1 MEGAIDG
8 FFFEISRGA
17 IVAGNVFVRC
27 DKGVRVLNSADVHVY
42 NNTFVDTRASFE
54 RTERSAT
61 GDHFGWHPS
70 TGPGVDQ
77 REGHIFVNNLLTATD
92 AYREPLLQF
101 EQPALLC
108 AKLPRPQA
116 TEIDGNVYVRA
127 AMPGSDTPG
136 PLIEWSPAP
145 TDTCVTRLA
154 SLDEFRKLA
163 PAFEAG
169 GRQLDRTARS
179 IFKGPD
185 VARYYLLEALPG
197 TTAGTMLPAEGRKL
211 LGWSEEE
218 ARSPGAYPFRR

>member
-1 MEGAIDG
+1 
-8 FFFEISRGA
+8 
-17 IVAGNVFVRC
+17 
-27 DKGVRVLNSADVHVY
+27 VY

-77 REGHIFVNNLLTATD
+77 REGHIFVNNLLVASD

-108 AKLPRPQA
+108 AQLPRPQA

-127 AMPGSDTPG
+127 AMPGATTTPVSF
-136 PLIEWSPAP
+136 IEWSPVP
-145 TDTCVTRLA
+145 TDTCTTRLA
-154 SLDEFRKLA
+154 SLDDFRKLA
-163 PAFEAG
+163 PAFEAA
-169 GRQLDRTARS
+169 GRQLDRTPRS
-179 IFKGPD
+179 IFRGPD
-185 VARYYLLEALPG
+185 IGHYDLLEALPK
-197 TTAGTMLPAEGRKL
+197 TAGGELLPAEVRKI
-211 LGWSEEE
+211 LGWSEEG